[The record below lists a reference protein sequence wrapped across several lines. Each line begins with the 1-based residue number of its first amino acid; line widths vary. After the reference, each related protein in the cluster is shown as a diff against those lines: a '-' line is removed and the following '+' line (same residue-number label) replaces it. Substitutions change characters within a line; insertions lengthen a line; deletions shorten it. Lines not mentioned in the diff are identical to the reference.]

1 MGMQLRLDI
10 LLKAACPLAL
20 GRALSVCQVLGK
32 TEEEKVISAHF
43 RTPVR
48 KSGSLTPPLP

>member
-32 TEEEKVISAHF
+32 TEEEKVIQLTLGHL
-43 RTPVR
+43 
-48 KSGSLTPPLP
+48 SGKVVA